1 MIKVIHIISG
11 LKQGGAEVAL
21 MRLME
26 RFSEYEYY
34 EMQVISLGSLGKIG
48 EQIQSA
54 GLQVTCLN
62 ISGVHNLLPGFFKL
76 YKILRNEKP
85 HVVQTWMYHADLFG
99 GIAAK
104 MASIENIFWGIH
116 TFKLSWKTNAK
127 TIVVRTILA
136 LLSYLIPKKIITV
149 SAKSMGYHT
158 RIGYC
163 ADKFVVIAN
172 GFDFR
177 SIKQEDMPKFKLRKR
192 YNLPRDARLI
202 GTVGR
207 FHHDKNYDM
216 LIDVA
221 RIAVEEVP
229 SLFFV
234 LIGQGLDYSNKHLL
248 EKIKRYKMANNF
260 LLLGARDD
268 AIECMSQF
276 DVFCLTSNYFSK

>member
-1 MIKVIHIISG
+1 
-11 LKQGGAEVAL
+11 
-21 MRLME
+21 
-26 RFSEYEYY
+26 
-34 EMQVISLGSLGKIG
+34 
-48 EQIQSA
+48 
-54 GLQVTCLN
+54 
-62 ISGVHNLLPGFFKL
+62 
-76 YKILRNEKP
+76 
-85 HVVQTWMYHADLFG
+85 
-99 GIAAK
+99 

-276 DVFCLTSNYFSK
+276 DVFCLTSRTEAFPLVVGEAMSLGIPVVSTNVGDIPMILGDTGYIHDICDVKGFASTVIEIIKMSDLERRVIG